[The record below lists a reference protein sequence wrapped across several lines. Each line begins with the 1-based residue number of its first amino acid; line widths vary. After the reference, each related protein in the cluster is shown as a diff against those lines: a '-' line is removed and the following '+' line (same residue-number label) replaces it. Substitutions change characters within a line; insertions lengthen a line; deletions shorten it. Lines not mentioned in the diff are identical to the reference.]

1 MTRSH
6 GFSLIELVVVMVIA
20 AILAALAIPRLTDR
34 ETQASW
40 YAEQVRTGLRYAQR
54 QAVAQRRL
62 VYVDV
67 QAAQVRLCYAPAC
80 TAGTLLTQL
89 SNGQDYVLPAP
100 AGVTLAPVGVISF
113 DGLGQS
119 AGTTLAVGGHTITVQ
134 AGTGYVQ

>member
-1 MTRSH
+1 MTHSR

-40 YAEQVRTGLRYAQR
+40 YAEQVRAGLRHAQR
-54 QAVAQRRL
+54 QAVAQRRQ
-62 VYVDV
+62 VFAEV
-67 QAAQVRLCYAPAC
+67 QTTQLRLCY
-80 TAGTLLTQL
+80 TAGCAVGSVLTQI
-89 SNGQDYVLPAP
+89 SSGQDYVLPAP
-100 AGVTLAPVGVISF
+100 DGVTLAPAGVVAF

-119 AGTTLAVGGHTITVQ
+119 AGATLTVAGQTITVQ